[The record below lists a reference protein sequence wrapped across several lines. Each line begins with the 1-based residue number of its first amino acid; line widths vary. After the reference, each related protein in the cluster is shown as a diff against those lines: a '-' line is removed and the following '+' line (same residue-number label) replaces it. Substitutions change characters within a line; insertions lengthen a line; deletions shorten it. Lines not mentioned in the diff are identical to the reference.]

1 MKLPF
6 VLTRVGQAARKF
18 ARQRADW
25 YEYLADMAEDTQGK
39 RTILN
44 ILDGDAQRYGRSA
57 RGILSAYW
65 AHKIVE
71 TGNIG
76 RTLHGTLPAKEVAEF
91 VSLQSQDQAVL
102 SSGLRDLASLVRLNA
117 KLRRILYTTLLTSVI
132 AMILVWLVIMVGIPY
147 FSAPMIIEAL
157 PEVPKAY
164 LSPSTQTFFDLAEW
178 IRESGKRLWFA
189 ALVVVIAFK
198 LSFPYLDGPLRRF
211 LDRWGPYRLYRD
223 VQGIGV
229 ISTAATAV
237 KPRTGK
243 TMQLRDA
250 IELQFDGAS
259 RWLTGR
265 LQAIQ
270 HRLEDSRSGAQVFD
284 VGLMDRETYWY
295 LEDLTSTLGLDAALQ
310 KTRHRMESVV
320 LKHVETRANLLRWI
334 ILLSAIFS
342 MAGLLG
348 WHQSVLW
355 DMQNAA
361 MLDAMS

>member
-6 VLTRVGQAARKF
+6 EFTRVGQAARKF
-18 ARQRADW
+18 SRQRADW
-25 YEYLADMAEDTQGK
+25 YEYLADIAEDTQGK
-39 RTILN
+39 RTILS

-76 RTLHGTLPAKEVAEF
+76 RTLHGTLPPKEVAEF

-102 SSGLRDLASLVRLNA
+102 SSGLRDMAGIVRLNS
-117 KLRRILYTTLLTSVI
+117 KLRGILATTLLTSVL
-132 AMILVWLVIMVGIPY
+132 AVILLWLVIMVGIPY
-147 FSAPMIIEAL
+147 FSAPMIIDAL
-157 PEVPKAY
+157 PAVPRAY
-164 LSPSTQTFFDLAEW
+164 LSPYSQAFFDLAEW
-178 IRESGKRLWFA
+178 IRQSGVWLWVTT
-189 ALVVVIAFK
+189 LVIAIAFQ
-198 LSFPYLDGPLRRF
+198 LSFPYLDGPIRRL
-211 LDRWGPYRLYRD
+211 LDGWGPYGLYRD

-250 IELQFDGAS
+250 IELQLEGAS

-270 HRLEDSRSGAQVFD
+270 HRLEDSKAGAQVFD

-295 LEDLTSTLGLDAALQ
+295 LEDLASTLGLDAALQ
-310 KTRHRMESVV
+310 RTRHRMESVV
-320 LKHVETRANLLRWI
+320 LKRVEKKANFFRWV
-334 ILLSAIFS
+334 ILLSAVFA
-342 MAGLLG
+342 MASILG

-361 MLDAMS
+361 MLDATS

>member
-6 VLTRVGQAARKF
+6 VLTRLGQAARKF

-25 YEYLADMAEDTQGK
+25 YEYLADMAEHTQGQ

-44 ILDGDAQRYGRSA
+44 ILDGDVQRYGRSA

-65 AHKIVE
+65 ANKLVE
-71 TGNIG
+71 TGKIG
-76 RTLHGTLPAKEVAEF
+76 PTLHGTLPPKEVAEF
-91 VSLQSQDQAVL
+91 VSLQGQDQGVL
-102 SSGLRDLASLVRLNA
+102 SSGLRDMAGLVRLTS
-117 KLRRILYTTLLTSVI
+117 KLRWILITTLLTSLVG
-132 AMILVWLVIMVGIPY
+132 MIVLWLVIMVVIPY
-147 FSAPMIIEAL
+147 VTAPMIVDQL
-157 PEVPKAY
+157 PAVPSVY
-164 LSPSTQTFFDLAEW
+164 LSPSTHAFFELAQW
-178 IRESGKRLWFA
+178 IREKGIRLWFGTLGLA
-189 ALVVVIAFK
+189 IAFK
-198 LSFPYLDGPLRRF
+198 LSFPYLDGPIRRF

-243 TMQLRDA
+243 SMQLREA

-270 HRLEDSRSGAQVFD
+270 HRLEDSKSGAQVFD

-295 LEDLTSTLGLDAALQ
+295 LEDLANTLGLDAALQ

-320 LKHVETRANLLRWI
+320 LRRVEARANVLRWI

-342 MAGLLG
+342 MVGLVG

>member
-18 ARQRADW
+18 ARKRADW
-25 YEYLADMAEDTQGK
+25 YEYLADIAEDTQGK

-57 RGILSAYW
+57 RGVLSAYW

-76 RTLHGTLPAKEVAEF
+76 KTLHGTLPPKEVAEF
-91 VSLQSQDQAVL
+91 VSLQGQDQAVL
-102 SSGLRDLASLVRLNA
+102 SSGLRDMASLVRLNS
-117 KLRRILYTTLLTSVI
+117 KLRWILITTLLTSLIAVI
-132 AMILVWLVIMVGIPY
+132 VLWLVVMVALPY
-147 FSAPMIIEAL
+147 VTAPMIVDTL
-157 PEVPKAY
+157 PAVPRAY
-164 LSPSTQTFFDLAEW
+164 LSASTHAFFDLAEW
-178 IRESGKRLWFA
+178 IRQKGIRLWFG
-189 ALVVVIAFK
+189 ALVVGIAFK
-198 LSFPYLDGPLRRF
+198 LSFSYLDGPIRRF

-243 TMQLRDA
+243 TMQLREA

-270 HRLEDSRSGAQVFD
+270 HRLEDSKSGAQVFD

-295 LEDLTSTLGLDAALQ
+295 LEDLAGTQGLDAALQ
-310 KTRHRMESVV
+310 KTRVRMESVV
-320 LKHVETRANLLRWI
+320 LKHVETRAKVLRWV
-334 ILLSAIFS
+334 ILILAVLA
-342 MAGLLG
+342 MAGILG

-361 MLDAMS
+361 LLDSMS